1 MSFGKKD
8 ICINISSKALIPKD
22 KSKDFF
28 ETFLNLVSSKSK
40 SKVVKISNFGTF
52 YCKNTPQR
60 LGRNPKTKE
69 EFINQTKV
77 DSPLKKIKGRVQ
89 TVTFTLNNLDLETL
103 EQQLDRAILLKKRT
117 KSKSAVIRMA
127 LRALENTSDEEYS
140 DLYSRF

>member
-22 KSKDFF
+22 KSKGFF

-69 EFINQTKV
+69 EFIITKR
-77 DSPLKKIKGRVQ
+77 SKLFFKPSNKIRSII
-89 TVTFTLNNLDLETL
+89 N
-103 EQQLDRAILLKKRT
+103 
-117 KSKSAVIRMA
+117 
-127 LRALENTSDEEYS
+127 
-140 DLYSRF
+140 